1 MKIATLEDSIVNEDD
16 FIWPAFI
23 SEDSLGT
30 GILKVSSLDS
40 TDMLVHRIDR
50 LIETIFLGVEDN
62 LGFKLETSSA
72 PSIFNIVA
80 FHTSDNPDSALHPRL
95 EIYYGV
101 P

>member
-1 MKIATLEDSIVNEDD
+1 MRMILSGPHLFLRIASIQG
-16 FIWPAFI
+16 
-23 SEDSLGT
+23 L
-30 GILKVSSLDS
+30 LKVSSLDS
-40 TDMLVHRIDR
+40 TDKLVHRMDR

-80 FHTSDNPDSALHPRL
+80 FHTSDNSDSALHPRL